1 MLAHLMIAENYSRL
15 IALSEYVNEL
25 VSSIE
30 VIGAVIVANG
40 TCSLEGSSIAMN
52 ISTRVPTLEG

>member
-1 MLAHLMIAENYSRL
+1 MLAHLMIAENYSR

-30 VIGAVIVANG
+30 VIGAVIVAKG
-40 TCSLEGSSIAMN
+40 TCSLEGASIAMN